1 MIRMSSGDTGCT
13 AWCTLKTVAGS
24 SPHPPERL
32 PAMTFPHRD
41 PCSRHA
47 TSGSAYL
54 SAIGAH
60 PPLRRVRPSVGSQP
74 SSRFSFFL
82 RPP

>member
-47 TSGSAYL
+47 TSGLGVPVGHRSTSA
-54 SAIGAH
+54 AA
-60 PPLRRVRPSVGSQP
+60 
-74 SSRFSFFL
+74 SRAA
-82 RPP
+82 